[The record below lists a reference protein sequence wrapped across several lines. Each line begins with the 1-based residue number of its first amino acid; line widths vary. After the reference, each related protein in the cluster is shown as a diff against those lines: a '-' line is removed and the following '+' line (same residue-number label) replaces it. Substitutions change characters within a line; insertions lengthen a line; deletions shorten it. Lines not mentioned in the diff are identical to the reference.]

1 MAENPWRGEVEIVID
16 GTARKARLTLG
27 ALAELEETLGA
38 GSLVELV
45 ARFEEGRF
53 SARDVMA
60 VLAAGL
66 RAGGWP
72 GDAARLASAEIAG
85 GVPAAVAAAGRLLA
99 RAFAGG
105 ADGSEGGAGG
115 RASAA

>member
-16 GTARKARLTLG
+16 GTAHRARLTLG
-27 ALAELEETLGA
+27 ALAELEGALGA
-38 GSLVELV
+38 SSLMELV
-45 ARFEEGRF
+45 GRFEEGCF

-72 GDAARLASAEIAG
+72 GDAARLASAEIEG
-85 GVPAAVAAAGRLLA
+85 GVPAAVAAAGQLLA

-105 ADGSEGGAGG
+105 ASGAESRGAAGSAV
-115 RASAA
+115 R